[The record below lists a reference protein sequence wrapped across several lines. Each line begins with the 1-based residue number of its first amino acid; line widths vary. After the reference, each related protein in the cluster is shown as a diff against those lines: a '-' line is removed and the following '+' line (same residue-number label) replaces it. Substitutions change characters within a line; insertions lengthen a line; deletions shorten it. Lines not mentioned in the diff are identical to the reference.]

1 MPEPVHLARTSD
13 RLAFDRRLFR
23 LAAVAFPLLVL
34 VGFARTY
41 YLKGAFG
48 TPPLPVGVHV
58 HGLAMTAWVLV
69 FVAQVTLIAARRVRL
84 HQRLGYASIALAV
97 VVVVSG
103 LRTALAAA
111 KYGPALPPEGPVGL
125 IPPMQ
130 FLAVPFFDVVV
141 FAGLFAG
148 AIAYRQAP
156 AAHKGLMLLAAVG
169 FLPPALARVPSAS
182 LLALGPLFFF
192 GLPTALVLAYLV
204 VQWRR
209 GHPVPRPVI
218 AGAALL
224 VGSYP
229 LRLWLAGTDAWLGAA
244 HWMTRMV

>member
-1 MPEPVHLARTSD
+1 MAVHLARTSD

-69 FVAQVTLIAARRVRL
+69 FVAQVSLIATRRVRL

-97 VVVVSG
+97 IVVMSG

-111 KYGPALPPEGPVGL
+111 KYGPAVVLAPEGPVAT
-125 IPPMQ
+125 IPPLQ
-130 FLAVPFFDVVV
+130 FLAIPFFDVVV
-141 FAGLFAG
+141 FACLFAG
-148 AIAYRQAP
+148 AIAYRRAP
-156 AAHKGLMLLAAVG
+156 AAHKGLMLLGAIN
-169 FLPPALARVPSAS
+169 FLPPALARVPSAA
-182 LLALGPLFFF
+182 LTALGPFFFF
-192 GLPTALVLAYLV
+192 GLPTALVLAYLL

-244 HWMTRMV
+244 HWMTQLV